1 MKRIFHFLLCLTLV
15 FSLITPFHAY
25 AEATWPDYV
34 PIQAEGGIVIDAD
47 TGTVLYGKNIHTA
60 YYPASITKIMTA
72 LVVIENCSL
81 DEMVTFS
88 HNAVYNVEAGSSS
101 AGLDEGDVL
110 SVRDCLYALL
120 LKSANE
126 SRQCPGRA
134 CSRFHGSICGN
145 DERQSGIPWLP
156 GFPFCQS
163 KRLK

>member
-15 FSLITPFHAY
+15 FSLITPFNAY

-34 PIQAEGGIVIDAD
+34 PIQAEGGIVMDAD

-110 SVRDCLYALL
+110 KRPGLPVCPFT
-120 LKSANE
+120 E
-126 SRQCPGRA
+126 IRQ
-134 CSRFHGSICGN
+134 
-145 DERQSGIPWLP
+145 
-156 GFPFCQS
+156 
-163 KRLK
+163 

>member
-72 LVVIENCSL
+72 LVVIDL
-81 DEMVTFS
+81 FPQRR
-88 HNAVYNVEAGSSS
+88 
-101 AGLDEGDVL
+101 L
-110 SVRDCLYALL
+110 
-120 LKSANE
+120 
-126 SRQCPGRA
+126 QCGGGKQQR
-134 CSRFHGSICGN
+134 RTG
-145 DERQSGIPWLP
+145 
-156 GFPFCQS
+156 
-163 KRLK
+163 

>member
-15 FSLITPFHAY
+15 FSLITPINAY

-34 PIQAEGGIVIDAD
+34 PIQAEGGIVMDAD

-110 SVRDCLYALL
+110 IVPGLPVCPFTEIR
-120 LKSANE
+120 NE
-126 SRQCPGRA
+126 SCQCPGRA
-134 CSRFHGSICGN
+134 VALVPRKHL
-145 DERQSGIPWLP
+145 R
-156 GFPFCQS
+156 
-163 KRLK
+163 K

>member
-34 PIQAEGGIVIDAD
+34 PIQAEGGIVMDAD

-126 SRQCPGRA
+126 SA
-134 CSRFHGSICGN
+134 NALAEHVAGSTEAFA
-145 DERQSGIPWLP
+145 ERQSGIPRLP